1 MVATATIKIILLTFF
16 GEKNKPCKWFN
27 LDGKRNSNETRILN
41 PRIQRAMIEK
51 EMEFFNFDF
60 DFSFYSNP
68 IIVGKRLQ
76 IKNSIFQSLDYN
88 RVGKNRCNYAIRFKG
103 DNLVN
108 YGLIRYFLAVNGG
121 IFIALNEL
129 VIKKNISD
137 GFKGRSSNVLNELKK
152 TGILNLYFCS
162 VEISEKLIIIPENK
176 VISKCI
182 LQDLKKGKFNISE
195 FPVEN
200 AYN

>member
-1 MVATATIKIILLTFF
+1 MVNQIETNEIFDSNVRLRLK
-16 GEKNKPCKWFN
+16 KWFN
-27 LDGKRNSNETRILN
+27 LDGKRNSNKTRILN
-41 PRIQRAMIEK
+41 PKLQRKLVDK

-60 DFSFYSNP
+60 DFNFFSNP

-76 IKNSIFQSLDYN
+76 IKNTTFQSFDYN
-88 RVGKNRCNYAIRFKG
+88 RIGKNRCNYAIRFKG

-108 YGLIRYFLAVNGG
+108 YGIIRYFLAVNGS
-121 IFIALNEL
+121 IFVALNEL
-129 VIKKNISD
+129 IIKKNISD
-137 GFKGRSSNVLNELKK
+137 GFKGRSSNVLNELKR

-162 VEISEKLIIIPENK
+162 VEISEKIIFISENK

-182 LQDLKKGKFNISE
+182 VQSLKNGKFNISE

>member
-1 MVATATIKIILLTFF
+1 
-16 GEKNKPCKWFN
+16 
-27 LDGKRNSNETRILN
+27 
-41 PRIQRAMIEK
+41 MIEK